1 MVGENMR
8 MKSKTEE
15 INYLVKICLDIAN
28 IADRHGEKD
37 KPYLD
42 ELGLGYRALSRSL
55 RRGVKA
61 VIDLQDDYSKALE
74 YQSYAEIGEKAARDF
89 LQEVF
94 GDEEIDTINEKDKQ
108 KIKEFTQQLTE
119 KWEE

>member
-1 MVGENMR
+1 MVGENMK
-8 MKSKTEE
+8 MKSRTEE

-28 IADRHGEKD
+28 IVDRHGEKD

-42 ELGLGYRALSRSL
+42 ELGLGYRALSISL

-61 VIDLQDDYSKALE
+61 IIDLQDDYSKALE
-74 YQSYAEIGEKAARDF
+74 CQNCAEIGEKAARDF

-94 GDEEIDTINEKDKQ
+94 GDEEIDTINDEDKQ
-108 KIKEFTQQLTE
+108 KIKEFVQQLME

>member
-8 MKSKTEE
+8 KKCTTEE

-28 IADRHGEKD
+28 IVDRHDEKD

-42 ELGLGYRALSRSL
+42 ELGLGYRALSISL

-74 YQSYAEIGEKAARDF
+74 YQNHAEIREKSARDF

-94 GDEEIDTINEKDKQ
+94 EDEYIDTINDEDKQ
-108 KIKEFTQQLTE
+108 KIKEFVQQLMK

>member
-8 MKSKTEE
+8 KKCTTEE

-28 IADRHGEKD
+28 IVDRHGEKD

-42 ELGLGYRALSRSL
+42 ELGLGYRALSISL

-74 YQSYAEIGEKAARDF
+74 YQNHAEIREKSARDF

-94 GDEEIDTINEKDKQ
+94 EDEYIDTINDEDKQ
-108 KIKEFTQQLTE
+108 KIKEFVQQLMK

>member
-8 MKSKTEE
+8 KKCTTEE

-28 IADRHGEKD
+28 IVDRHGEKD
-37 KPYLD
+37 KLYLD
-42 ELGLGYRALSRSL
+42 ELGLGYRALSISL

-74 YQSYAEIGEKAARDF
+74 YQNYAEIREKSARDF

-94 GDEEIDTINEKDKQ
+94 EDEYIDTINDEDKQ
-108 KIKEFTQQLTE
+108 KIKEFVQQLMK

>member
-1 MVGENMR
+1 MR
-8 MKSKTEE
+8 KKCTTEE

-28 IADRHGEKD
+28 IVDRHGEKD

-42 ELGLGYRALSRSL
+42 ELGLGYRVLSISL
-55 RRGVKA
+55 RRGMKA

-74 YQSYAEIGEKAARDF
+74 YQNNAEIREKSARDF

-94 GDEEIDTINEKDKQ
+94 EDEYIDTIDNEDKQ
-108 KIKEFTQQLTE
+108 KIKEFVQQLMK

>member
-1 MVGENMR
+1 
-8 MKSKTEE
+8 MKSRTEE

-28 IADRHGEKD
+28 IVDRHGEKD

-42 ELGLGYRALSRSL
+42 ELGLGYRALSISL

-108 KIKEFTQQLTE
+108 KIKEFTQQLME